1 VDSSESDS
9 FDSSLELI
17 TPCGWLA
24 SFYFIKSINPP
35 IKKIK
40 GKTIDR
46 EKITHQT
53 SLKGGLYIWVIKSS
67 NPSIKKIKGE
77 TIDVEKITHQT
88 SLKGGFY
95 I

>member
-24 SFYFIKSINPP
+24 PFHFIKSSTPA

-40 GKTIDR
+40 VKTIDR

-53 SLKGGLYIWVIKSS
+53 SLKGG
-67 NPSIKKIKGE
+67 
-77 TIDVEKITHQT
+77 
-88 SLKGGFY
+88 FY